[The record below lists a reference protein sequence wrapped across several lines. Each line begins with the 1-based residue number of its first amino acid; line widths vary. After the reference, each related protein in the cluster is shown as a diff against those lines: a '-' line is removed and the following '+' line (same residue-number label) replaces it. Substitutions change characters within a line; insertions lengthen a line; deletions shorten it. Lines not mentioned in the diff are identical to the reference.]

1 MVNDAHIISP
11 FIEIIYAKE
20 LEAKTKNKEFLDKA
34 LWVKDNHPTNNSWR
48 CNTYSSINTTYK
60 LLEDDLFKGLVEECK
75 GHVKEFA
82 KHYGVLVNEIYVTD
96 AWVNVAGEGAYQEYH
111 VHPGVHFSMC
121 YYINTPAESGNIVF
135 RSHEA
140 DKDMFP
146 LPTPQ
151 TTTHPASKTCSLT
164 AIAGGVIIFRANL
177 PHMVELNKST
187 EPRVGVSMNFVIR

>member
-1 MVNDAHIISP
+1 MANDAHIISP

-34 LWVKDNHPTNNSWR
+34 LWVKDNHPANNSWR
-48 CNTYSSINTTYK
+48 CNTYSSIDTSYK

-75 GHVKEFA
+75 EHVKEFA
-82 KHYGVLVNEIYVTD
+82 KHYGVLANKVDVTD

-111 VHPGVHFSMC
+111 VHPSAHFSMC
-121 YYINTPAESGNIVF
+121 YYINTPVEGGNLVF

-151 TTTHPASKTCSLT
+151 TTTHPSSKTCFFT
-164 AIAGGVIIFRANL
+164 ATAGVMVIFRANL

-187 EPRVGVSMNFVIR
+187 EPRVGVSMNFIVR